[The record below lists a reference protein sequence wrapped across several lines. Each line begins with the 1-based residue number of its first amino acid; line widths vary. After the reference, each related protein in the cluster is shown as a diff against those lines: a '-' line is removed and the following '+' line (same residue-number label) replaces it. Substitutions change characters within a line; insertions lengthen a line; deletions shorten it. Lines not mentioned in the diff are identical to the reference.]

1 MCHACGDAL
10 LGFTQKVF
18 VTEDHQT
25 SDFIISFVD
34 SEVEADWVWS
44 LTTDV
49 REATFDE
56 GEAEGLV
63 YFAGTPR
70 NVDMRVT
77 IVSHPY
83 YAEKRFTSK
92 QGTKKALT
100 GLLCLRRW
108 NSSRVFTDN
117 FQPLRISIVFIGV
130 IDDHTDA

>member
-1 MCHACGDAL
+1 MRKLVACATL
-10 LGFTQKVF
+10 VAMPFLGFTQKVF

-56 GEAEGLV
+56 GEAQGLV

-83 YAEKRFTSK
+83 YAEKRVYLKT
-92 QGTKKALT
+92 
-100 GLLCLRRW
+100 R
-108 NSSRVFTDN
+108 
-117 FQPLRISIVFIGV
+117 
-130 IDDHTDA
+130 H